1 MALGTNGFTGG
12 NGGDLT
18 VDIPL
23 VWGEKINDYFRYNL
37 SLAAFFIDRSDELAD
52 GGAAI
57 YTPNL
62 SALSTNVKVVN
73 TQVTLSSPEYTKVTL
88 DVSTWKEASFVI
100 EDREAAQVK
109 KSYYLQDKIAK
120 GGAWEVA
127 QDLEDA
133 IAALFTGITTNVVG
147 LGTAN
152 IADSSLLAAISVLET
167 AGVPGVYTGDVAWIM
182 HPNTFYR
189 QVGSIDK
196 MTLWQNTSTELP
208 RAKAPTRSLY
218 SIPVIVSPAVPVG
231 AGAVGDNGARLNLLA
246 HKDTF
251 HWARLSMPVKAV
263 KGMVGSEGVRV
274 QQSYVH
280 EYLGDLVTIDL
291 CYGVV
296 ENRDDSAVKIRSHSV
311 AVGL

>member
-23 VWGEKINDYFRYNL
+23 LWGEKINDYFRFNL
-37 SLAAFFIDRSDELAD
+37 MLADFFIDRSDELAD

-62 SALSTNVKVVN
+62 SALSTNAKTVN
-73 TQVTLSSPEYTKVTL
+73 AQVTLSSPEYTKVTL

-133 IAALFTGITTNVVG
+133 IAALFTSFTTNVVG

-152 IADSSLLAAISVLET
+152 IADSSLLAAIAILET
-167 AGVPGVYTGDVAWIM
+167 AGVPVYGGDTAWIM

-189 QVGSIDK
+189 QIGSIDK

-208 RAKAPTRSLY
+208 RTKAPTRALY
-218 SIPVIVSPAVPVG
+218 SIPVIVSPSVPVG
-231 AGAVGDNGARLNLLA
+231 GGAVGDNGARLNMLA
-246 HKDTF
+246 HKDAI
-251 HWARLSMPVKAV
+251 HWARLSMPVKAE
-263 KGMVGSEGVRV
+263 KGMIGSSGVRV

-296 ENRDDSAVKIRSHSV
+296 ENRDDAAVKIRSHSV

>member
-23 VWGEKINDYFRYNL
+23 LWGEKINDYFRFNL
-37 SLAAFFIDRSDELAD
+37 MLADFFIDRSDELAD

-62 SALSTNVKVVN
+62 SALSTNSKTVN
-73 TQVTLSSPEYTKVTL
+73 SQVTLSSPEYTKVTL

-120 GGAWEVA
+120 GGAWGVA

-133 IAALFTGITTNVVG
+133 IAALFTGFTTNVVG

-152 IADSSLLAAISVLET
+152 IADSSLLAAIAILET
-167 AGVPGVYTGDVAWIM
+167 AGVPVYGGDTAWIM

-189 QVGSIDK
+189 QIGSIDK

-208 RAKAPTRSLY
+208 RTKAPTRALY
-218 SIPVIVSPAVPVG
+218 SIPVIVSPSVPVG
-231 AGAVGDNGARLNLLA
+231 GGPVGDNGARLNMLA
-246 HKDTF
+246 HKDAI
-251 HWARLSMPVKAV
+251 HWARLSMPVKAD
-263 KGMVGSEGVRV
+263 KGMIGSSGVRV

-296 ENRDDSAVKIRSHSV
+296 ENRDDAAVKIRSHSV

>member
-23 VWGEKINDYFRYNL
+23 LWGEKINDYFRYNL
-37 SLAAFFIDRSDELAD
+37 SLASFFIDRSDELAD

-62 SALSTNVKVVN
+62 SALSTNTKAVN

-109 KSYYLQDKIAK
+109 KSYYLQNKIAQ

-133 IAALFTGITTNVVG
+133 IAALFTGFTTNVVS

-152 IADSSLLAAISVLET
+152 MADSSLLAAISILET
-167 AGVPGVYTGDVAWIM
+167 QGTPVYTGETAWIF

-189 QVGSIDK
+189 QIGSIDK

-208 RAKAPTRSLY
+208 RSKAPTRALY

-231 AGAVGDNGARLNLLA
+231 TGAVGDNGARLNLLA
-246 HKDTF
+246 HKDAI
-251 HWARLSMPVKAV
+251 HWARLSMPVKAE

-296 ENRDDSAVKIRSHSV
+296 ENRDDAAVKIRSHSV

>member
-1 MALGTNGFTGG
+1 MALGTDNFTGG

-23 VWGEKINDYFRYNL
+23 LWGSKINDYFRYNL
-37 SLAAFFIDRSDELAD
+37 SLASFFIDRSEELSD

-62 SALSTNVKVVN
+62 SALSTSTKVVN
-73 TQVTLSSPEYTKVTL
+73 AQVTLSSPTYTNVTL
-88 DVSTWKEASFVI
+88 NVSTWREASFVI

-109 KSYYLQDKIAK
+109 KSYYIQDKIAK
-120 GGAWEVA
+120 GAAWEVA

-152 IADSSLLAAISVLET
+152 LADSSILAGIALLET
-167 AGVPGVYTGDVAWIM
+167 LGVQVYGGETAFIF

-189 QVGSIDK
+189 QIGSIDK
-196 MTLWQNTSTELP
+196 LTLWQNTSTELP
-208 RAKAPTRSLY
+208 RSKAPTRSLY
-218 SIPVIVSPAVPVG
+218 SIPVIVSPSVPLG
-231 AGAVGDNGARLNLLA
+231 GGAVGDNGARLNLLA

-263 KGMVGSEGVRV
+263 KGMVGAEGVRV

-280 EYLGDLVTIDL
+280 EYMGDLVTVDL

-296 ENRDDSAVKIRSHSV
+296 ENRDDSAVKMRSHSV